1 MRSLPAR
8 DRSVLPAAIRF
19 ARVPAGIASAV
30 AAVLARGACAG
41 GSPLAM
47 AAPSGAAGPAAAAP
61 ASAAPATASAIFLH
75 PDGMGANTWTAA
87 RLAAVGPDGRLA
99 WDRLPAVAVYVGPL
113 LDRVTATSNGG
124 GTSHAWG
131 VRAAADSFGR
141 IGGERIPRARSG
153 ATVPLMIEARQAG
166 KRIGV
171 VNTAS
176 VTDAG
181 TGVHLADVAS
191 RRDHASIAAQ
201 MLGQEPEVMLG
212 GGEQWFLPEGVT
224 GRHGAGRRTDG
235 RNLVEEARA
244 KGYLV
249 VHTAEEL
256 ARVPAGTRRLLG
268 LFAAED
274 TFADF
279 EDFAT
284 ADAQAQPFLPGAPR
298 YDAMV
303 AAALRVLED
312 APRGFLLVAEE
323 EATDNLGGANHARGV
338 IEAATGADRAI
349 ALAEALAARRGDV
362 TVVVASDSD
371 CGGLQVGGDDVDGGT
386 AVAAADE
393 NGAPIDGA
401 TGPRSAPFLAAP
413 DRAGRRLPFAIQ
425 WAASGD
431 MSGGL
436 VARGTGPGARLL
448 QGTIDSTDVYSAL
461 YLGLF
466 GREPGLK
473 P

>member
-1 MRSLPAR
+1 VSRRTGLRRAAACAAATLLGLGGCAADAPRSQA
-8 DRSVLPAAIRF
+8 
-19 ARVPAGIASAV
+19 
-30 AAVLARGACAG
+30 LAR
-41 GSPLAM
+41 
-47 AAPSGAAGPAAAAP
+47 AATAVPT
-61 ASAAPATASAIFLH
+61 AAPATASAIFLH

-87 RLAAVGPDGRLA
+87 RLASVGPDGRLA
-99 WDRLPAVAVYVGPL
+99 WDRLPHVAVYVGPL
-113 LDRVTATSNGG
+113 LDSVTASSNGG

-131 VRAAADSFGR
+131 VRAASDSFGR
-141 IGGERIPRARSG
+141 VDGQRIPRARSG
-153 ATVPLMIEARQAG
+153 ATVPLMVEAKAAG
-166 KRIGV
+166 KRIGI

-191 RRDHASIAAQ
+191 RREHASIAAQ
-201 MLGQEPEVMLG
+201 MIAAEPDVMLG
-212 GGEQWFLPEGVT
+212 GGEQWFLPAGIA
-224 GRHGAGRRTDG
+224 GRHGPGRRTDD

-244 KGYLV
+244 KGYRIV
-249 VHTAEEL
+249 YTAEEL
-256 ARVPAGTRRLLG
+256 AQVPAGTRRLLG
-268 LFAAED
+268 LFASED

-279 EDFAT
+279 EDFAS
-284 ADAQAQPFLPGAPR
+284 ADATAQPFAPGAPR

-303 AAALRVLED
+303 AAALRLLED
-312 APRGFLLVAEE
+312 APSGFLLVAEE

-338 IEAATGADRAI
+338 IDAAVGADRAI
-349 ALAEALAARRGDV
+349 ALAAELAGRRGDV

-371 CGGLQVGGDDVDGGT
+371 CGGLQVGGDDQGVDRP
-386 AVAAADE
+386 VAARDD

-401 TGPRSAPFLAAP
+401 MGPASVPFLAAP
-413 DRAGRRLPFAIQ
+413 DRAGRRLPFAIH
-425 WAASGD
+425 WASSGD

-436 VARGTGPGARLL
+436 VARGAGPGARLL

-466 GREPGLK
+466 GREPS